1 MNVDLHVDRFFF
13 GWAVEYEGLKHLSGT
28 PLDSSHFIRWTL
40 IPVFRIGVD
49 LGPKIQSLNPKLR

>member
-1 MNVDLHVDRFFF
+1 
-13 GWAVEYEGLKHLSGT
+13 VEYEGLKHLSGT